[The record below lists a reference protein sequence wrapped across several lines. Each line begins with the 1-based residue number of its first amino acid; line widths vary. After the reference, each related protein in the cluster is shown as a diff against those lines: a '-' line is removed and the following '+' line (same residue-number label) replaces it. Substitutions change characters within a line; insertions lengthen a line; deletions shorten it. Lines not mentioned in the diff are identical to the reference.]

1 MHIKKVCKLC
11 IDIEML
17 VITVLLMVSER
28 TGIVKTSIVLHM
40 FLGVVLFVLF
50 IIHNILNLSWW
61 AGIGKGT
68 YSVQGGSVL
77 LLITLT
83 SVLGYSLKTAVGMST
98 FIMTFA
104 ALTGAVSHIIIGGT
118 VNVTALVVCV
128 IAALVG
134 ARASVLFA
142 NKVDAQKQNRVT
154 GVALCGLGAVLALVN
169 WL

>member
-1 MHIKKVCKLC
+1 MVLIIVCILA
-11 IDIEML
+11 
-17 VITVLLMVSER
+17 
-28 TGIVKTSIVLHM
+28 G
-40 FLGVVLFVLF
+40 LG
-50 IIHNILNLSWW
+50 
-61 AGIGKGT
+61 AGIGTGLAGL
-68 YSVQGGSVL
+68 SAAVV
-77 LLITLT
+77 IT
-83 SVLGYSLKTAVGMST
+83 SVLGYSLKTAVGTST
-98 FIMTFA
+98 FIMTFT